1 MNEAGTE
8 DGAGSVVGDGGRG
21 GVGVTGAVAGADTG
35 GRSWIAV
42 GDQMLA

>member
-21 GVGVTGAVAGADTG
+21 GVGVAGADTG
-35 GRSWIAV
+35 GRSWIA